1 MEKYID
7 TVKEIVE
14 EKQAEID
21 GVYFGFECDR
31 MEYEPQNEMTEFRQE
46 RFTYRKIAVDSDD
59 EYRKVIAIA
68 AAKYQERKRI

>member
-1 MEKYID
+1 MMEKYID

-31 MEYEPQNEMTEFRQE
+31 MEYEPQNEMTEFR
-46 RFTYRKIAVDSDD
+46 
-59 EYRKVIAIA
+59 
-68 AAKYQERKRI
+68 